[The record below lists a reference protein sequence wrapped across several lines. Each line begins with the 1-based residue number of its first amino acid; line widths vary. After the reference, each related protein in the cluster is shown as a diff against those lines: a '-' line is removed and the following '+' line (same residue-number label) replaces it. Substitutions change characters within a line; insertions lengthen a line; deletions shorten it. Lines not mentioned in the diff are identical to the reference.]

1 MLNQLI
7 LIGRIT
13 HEPEAKILDDGRK
26 VLKFQLAVQR
36 PFKNM
41 QGEYD
46 TDFISI
52 TCWEGLATIVESYI
66 KKGVMLAVRGRIQ
79 AWKYDL
85 DEERQLNMLEVLAE
99 RVTYLS
105 GDKKSLEKELE

>member
-13 HEPEAKILDDGRK
+13 HDPEPKVLDDGRK

-36 PFKNM
+36 SFKNM
-41 QGEYD
+41 EGEYD
-46 TDFISI
+46 TDFIYV
-52 TCWEGLATIVESYI
+52 TCWEGLATIVESYV
-66 KKGVMLAVRGRIQ
+66 KKGVMLAIRARLQ
-79 AWKYDL
+79 AWKYNL
-85 DEERQLNMLEVLAE
+85 DDERQMNMLEVVAE

-105 GDKKSLEKELE
+105 NDRKNLEKEIE